1 MTLHGIHVALAEL
14 DDKAMALAG
23 RIAGN
28 FEEFLG

>member
-1 MTLHGIHVALAEL
+1 MTLHGICDALAEL
-14 DDKAMALAG
+14 DDKALAG